1 MSVIVPDSLEGALIL
16 SVIDFFLSF
25 LFISFIGVV
34 LAGFPILDRLQG
46 RLGAQGQRPAVPVPP
61 APVKKDHG
69 IPQEHV
75 AAIAAAVYSVLG
87 PHRIVHIEER
97 RHGGWATAGR
107 QSHHESHA
115 MPHHT
120 KEP

>member
-25 LFISFIGVV
+25 LFISFIGLV
-34 LAGFPILDRLQG
+34 LACFPFLNRLQE
-46 RLGAQGQRPAVPVPP
+46 RLASKRQRVVVPVPSGP
-61 APVKKDHG
+61 EKKDDG

-97 RHGGWATAGR
+97 LHGGWAAAGR
-107 QSHHESHA
+107 QSHHESHKL
-115 MPHHT
+115 PHHP